1 MPPKNKGGKKKK
13 SHKKKD
19 ENEMT
24 PEEAI
29 LAYQFAFNCH
39 IFICDFI
46 IYFLY
51 IIKLQDQY

>member
-1 MPPKNKGGKKKK
+1 MPPKKKGGKKKK

-29 LAYQFAFNCH
+29 LAYQFFFNFY
-39 IFICDFI
+39 IFISDFT
-46 IYFLY
+46 IYSLY